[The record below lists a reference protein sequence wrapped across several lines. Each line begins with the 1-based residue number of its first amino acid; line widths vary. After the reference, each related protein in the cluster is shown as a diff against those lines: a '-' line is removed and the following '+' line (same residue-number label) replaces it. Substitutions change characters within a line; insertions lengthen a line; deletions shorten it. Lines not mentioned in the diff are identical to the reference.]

1 MSFFQCSRCDC
12 VEDTALCRYWS
23 ARLHSMP
30 VLCSACDPK
39 IARWH
44 GHFPREPA
52 WRWIKDRRGFVCSKS
67 EVEDW
72 LGQSA
77 ENVVH

>member
-1 MSFFQCSRCDC
+1 MSFFECSRCHC
-12 VEDTALCRYWS
+12 VEDTALCRYWLN
-23 ARLHSMP
+23 RLHQTP

-44 GHFPREPA
+44 DQFQRESA
-52 WRWIKDRRGFVCSKS
+52 EHWVSDNRGFVFSRK

-72 LGQSA
+72 LGQP
-77 ENVVH
+77 V

>member
-1 MSFFQCSRCDC
+1 MSFFQCSRCDV
-12 VEDTALCRYWS
+12 VEDTALCHYWS
-23 ARLHSMP
+23 ARLQTMP

-44 GHFPREPA
+44 GQFPREPA
-52 WRWIKDRRGFVCSKS
+52 RQWISGQRGLICRRS

-72 LGQSA
+72 LGRSVGQA
-77 ENVVH
+77 

>member
-1 MSFFQCSRCDC
+1 
-12 VEDTALCRYWS
+12 
-23 ARLHSMP
+23 MP

-44 GHFPREPA
+44 GQFRREPA
-52 WRWIKDRRGFVCSKS
+52 RQWIRDRRGLVCSKS

-72 LGQSA
+72 LEQS
-77 ENVVH
+77 VGTVLS